1 MKKVS
6 VIGAGNVGATLA
18 SLIAMNELADVVM
31 VDVVQDMPK
40 GKALD
45 MMQMLSVFNYDIT
58 VQGTNNYEDIKNSDI
73 VVITAGIARKPG
85 MSREDLLNTNANIMK
100 EVVSNIYKYCSDSI
114 VIVVSNPL
122 DVMTYLAYK
131 ILKDYGWTRFK
142 VMGMAGV
149 LDSARFKYFI
159 SEKLNV
165 SMDNINAFVLGSH
178 GDTMVPIVSF
188 TTVAGVPLRNLIEE
202 EELKQL
208 IERTRNGGAEI
219 VSLLKTGSA
228 YYAPAASTFIMIK
241 SIIYDKKQILPVSVY
256 CQGEYGYEDLVLGLP
271 VVLGKNGI
279 EKVVELNLE
288 QSEKQELD
296 KSAEKIK
303 QLCKELYMLNIV

>member
-1 MKKVS
+1 MKKIS
-6 VIGAGNVGATLA
+6 IIGAGNVGATLA

-31 VDVVQDMPK
+31 VDVIQDMPK

-45 MMQMLSVFNYDIT
+45 MMQMLSVFNSDIT
-58 VQGTNNYEDIKNSDI
+58 VKGSNSYEDIKDSDI

-100 EVVSNIYKYCSDSI
+100 EVVSNIYKYCSGSI

-188 TTVAGVPLRNLIEE
+188 TTVAGVPLRYLIGE

-271 VVLGKNGI
+271 VVLGKDGI
-279 EKVVELNLE
+279 EKIVELNLE

-303 QLCKELYMLNIV
+303 QLCKELYTLNIV